1 MSKKKSAQ
9 QPKRDVIKVEGQRPS
24 MRPLEERISIMSRIE
39 RYILAD
45 VVLKRTMD
53 QGFLTKAQ
61 YRRLSKE
68 YADRRGLPEN
78 SIFRGLLEE

>member
-45 VVLKRTMD
+45 VVLKRTMN
-53 QGFLTKAQ
+53 QGFLTKTQ

>member
-9 QPKRDVIKVEGQRPS
+9 QPKRNIIKVEGQRPS

-45 VVLKRTMD
+45 VVLKRTMN
-53 QGFLTKAQ
+53 QGFLTKTQ